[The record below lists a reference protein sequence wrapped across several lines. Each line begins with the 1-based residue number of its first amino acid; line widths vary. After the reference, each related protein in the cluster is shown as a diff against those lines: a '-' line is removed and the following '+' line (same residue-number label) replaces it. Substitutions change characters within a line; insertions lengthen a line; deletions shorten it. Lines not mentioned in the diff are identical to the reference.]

1 MRKQSVDR
9 RSTISFEVP
18 AKRRFSWSDYHL
30 NAVSELVQI
39 GSKPSMAGTSP
50 YKPRVSSSVL
60 WLQSITVLWMLIE
73 FGVSAF
79 AAWTA
84 HSPAI
89 LAFGA
94 DSFVEV
100 LSATVVLLQ
109 FTPRFAISEYKAA
122 RASGVLLFLL
132 AFVVAGIAVVTLA
145 LRIHPEVSR
154 AGIGITIAA
163 LIAMPIL
170 AKLKRR
176 EARLSQNVALAA
188 DAVQSATCAY
198 LAMIA
203 LTGLACNAMFHI
215 QWIDS
220 IAALAAIPLLLKE
233 GRSAW
238 QGHACGCC

>member
-1 MRKQSVDR
+1 M
-9 RSTISFEVP
+9 FEVDP
-18 AKRRFSWSDYHL
+18 IDS
-30 NAVSELVQI
+30 Q
-39 GSKPSMAGTSP
+39 PSIAGTSP
-50 YKPRVSSSVL
+50 CGSGSSSFVL
-60 WLQSITVLWMLIE
+60 WLQGITVAWMLIE
-73 FGVSAF
+73 FGVSAY

-94 DSFVEV
+94 DSFVEL

-109 FTPRFAISEYKAA
+109 FAPSFKISEQHAA
-122 RASGVLLFLL
+122 RASSLLLFIL
-132 AFVVAGIAVVTLA
+132 AFVVAGIAVITLA
-145 LRIHPEVSR
+145 LRLHPEVSG

-176 EARLSQNVALAA
+176 EARRSKNAALAA

-203 LTGLACNAMFHI
+203 LAGLACNAAFHI
-215 QWIDS
+215 PWVDS
-220 IAALAAIPLLLKE
+220 VAALAAIPFLIKE

>member
-1 MRKQSVDR
+1 M
-9 RSTISFEVP
+9 
-18 AKRRFSWSDYHL
+18 
-30 NAVSELVQI
+30 LV
-39 GSKPSMAGTSP
+39 
-50 YKPRVSSSVL
+50 
-60 WLQSITVLWMLIE
+60 E
-73 FGVSAF
+73 CGVSAF

-84 HSPAI
+84 RSPAI
-89 LAFGA
+89 LAFGV

-109 FTPRFAISEYKAA
+109 FAPSFAISESKAA
-122 RASGVLLFLL
+122 RASGVLLFVL
-132 AFVVAGIAVVTLA
+132 AFAVASIAVVTLA
-145 LRIHPEVSR
+145 LRIRPKVSC

-176 EARLSQNVALAA
+176 EARRSGNVALAA

-203 LTGLACNAMFHI
+203 LAGLACNAAFHI
-215 QWIDS
+215 PWIDS
-220 IAALAAIPLLLKE
+220 VAALAAIPILIKE

-238 QGHACGCC
+238 RGHACGC